1 VATTLTQK
9 LQLKTGQRLRL
20 LNAPAGLAEQ
30 IAADGVLLATN
41 AAAADDATLLFVAN
55 MDEAQR
61 LAPPAVQAA
70 APDTLLWIAYPK
82 GGSPLASDIN
92 RDRVWPV
99 IEPTGWRP
107 VRQIAIDETWSA
119 LRFRPADQVRGRK
132 KDNDINLEI
141 R

>member
-1 VATTLTQK
+1 MAATLTQK
-9 LQLKTGQRLRL
+9 LQLKAGQRLRL
-20 LNAPAGLAEQ
+20 INAPAGLADQ
-30 IAADGVLLATN
+30 IPADGVLLATDEPGN
-41 AAAADDATLLFVAN
+41 DAMLLFVHN

-70 APDTLLWIAYPK
+70 APDTLLWIAYPRP
-82 GGSPLASDIN
+82 GSPLGSDIN

-119 LRFRPADQVRGRK
+119 LRFRPADQVRGKR
-132 KDNDINLEI
+132 
-141 R
+141 